1 MLRNSSRAIWPASL
15 ATLLAFFGRS
25 PLAFAADPATK
36 DDAAKPAP
44 AAKAADAGMAATKKD
59 GMYAVIETTMGTI
72 VCKLHYDKVPMTV
85 GNFVGLATGEKEWTD
100 PKTGQ
105 KVKKP
110 LYDGLKFH
118 RVIAE
123 FHDPDRR
130 SARQRNAA
138 APATSSPTRF
148 VRTLKHDKPGIL
160 SMANAGPGTN
170 GSQFFITHKPTP
182 HLDGKH
188 TVFGEVV
195 TGQDIVVK
203 IADVPKGGPQ
213 NSTPVTDVL
222 MKKVT
227 IVRTGAGAQAFDWA
241 KSFNGG
247 KPAAA
252 ASGTAAAGGTAAAAG
267 SAAAAG
273 ATKSTP
279 AAAAGTGDKAG
290 IAKTLGVDL
299 TKMQKTA
306 SGLEYVV
313 TAPGTGAKPTKGQT
327 ISAHYTGYLL
337 DGKKFDSSRD
347 RGQPFETPIGV
358 GRVIKGWDEAFQ
370 DMKVGEKR
378 VLFIPANLG
387 YGSAGAGGGLI
398 PPNATLVFD
407 VELLGSEV
415 AAR

>member
-1 MLRNSSRAIWPASL
+1 MIRNSSRAIWPASL
-15 ATLLAFFGRS
+15 ATLLALFGRT
-25 PLAFAADPATK
+25 PLAFAADPETK
-36 DDAAKPAP
+36 ADPAKPAP
-44 AAKAADAGMAATKKD
+44 AAKPADAGMAATKKD

-72 VCKLHYDKVPMTV
+72 VCKLHYDKTPMTV
-85 GNFVGLATGEKEWTD
+85 GNFVGLATGEREWTD

-105 KVKKP
+105 KVKRP

-118 RVIAE
+118 RVIPA
-123 FHDPDRR
+123 FMIQTGDPLGNGTGGPGYKFADEIK
-130 SARQRNAA
+130 
-138 APATSSPTRF
+138 PE
-148 VRTLKHDKPGIL
+148 LKHDKPGIL
-160 SMANAGPGTN
+160 SMANSGPATN
-170 GSQFFITHKPTP
+170 GSQFFITHRPTP

-195 TGQDIVVK
+195 SGQDIVVK

-241 KSFNGG
+241 KAVGG
-247 KPAAA
+247 GAAGA
-252 ASGTAAAGGTAAAAG
+252 KASAAPASGATGASAQAGGAAAGGAAAKSAPAG
-267 SAAAAG
+267 GAA
-273 ATKSTP
+273 S
-279 AAAAGTGDKAG
+279 GDKTG

-299 TKMQKTA
+299 SKVQKTA

-313 TAPGTGAKPTKGQT
+313 TKPGTGAKPTKGQK

-347 RGQPFETPIGV
+347 RGTPFETPIGV
-358 GRVIKGWDEAFQ
+358 GSVIKGWDEAFQ

-378 VLFIPANLG
+378 VLFIPSNLG
-387 YGSAGAGGGLI
+387 YGAAGYGGGII
-398 PPNATLVFD
+398 PPNAPLVFD
-407 VELLGSEV
+407 VELLGV
-415 AAR
+415 K